1 MERRDSVKFIHGL
14 VSWLLILVY
23 VVAMVAT
30 NLAVWWFGPWSS
42 PIIAFLLIGLD
53 LMMRDVMHERLDR
66 KRLAII
72 VIVGGF
78 ITWLVNPAAQ
88 QIAVAS
94 AIAFSLAALANWIA
108 YQFVGAGADN
118 HLPEGNSSRPWSL
131 PWLIRANG
139 SNVVGAA
146 VDSIVFP
153 TMAFG
158 VFLPEIISLQFVA
171 KVAGG
176 AVWCFVARD
185 YPAAESTPPH
195 E

>member
-1 MERRDSVKFIHGL
+1 METRDRVKFIHGL

-108 YQFVGAGADN
+108 YSMLTGDGVNDAPA
-118 HLPEGNSSRPWSL
+118 

-185 YPAAESTPPH
+185 YPAAESTPPD

>member
-1 MERRDSVKFIHGL
+1 MERLDSVKFIHGL

-88 QIAVAS
+88 QIAIAS

-108 YQFVGAGADN
+108 Y
-118 HLPEGNSSRPWSL
+118 SMPWLSHEETEAL